1 MIWNWST
8 QNMYWLVTRRDLVI
22 QWDLSQTIEYD
33 EGKSGTNSR
42 IICYEKC
49 GIVKTILKNDAQ
61 V

>member
-1 MIWNWST
+1 
-8 QNMYWLVTRRDLVI
+8 MYWLVTRRDLVI

-49 GIVKTILKNDAQ
+49 GIVKIILKNDAQ